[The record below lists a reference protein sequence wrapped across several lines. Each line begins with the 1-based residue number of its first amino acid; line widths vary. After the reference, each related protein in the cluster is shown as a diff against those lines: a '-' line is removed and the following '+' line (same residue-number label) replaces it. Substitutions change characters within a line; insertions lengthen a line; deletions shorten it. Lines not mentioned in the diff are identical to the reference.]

1 MGMIGKALAG
11 LGKGMVQASLIQ
23 LESNAQEMR
32 MKRLAEFEGTIAGK
46 AASAKHTLERED
58 KYIDTAVEEAYK
70 TNAAAQKHEFDK
82 ELEGIKQKGDRS
94 KLFGKVELLNGQIV
108 DESDIRSE
116 YSTTYGKMNEFGVLV
131 DASEGAPTFEEYRNQ
146 IVKPQFRRSFAEKAE
161 SDMDAPPTQA
171 ELDRAAAELNTV
183 GGKNRGGDFIPF
195 NEASKDEILAQ
206 VYRNR
211 GGNVPRGTSQQ
222 PKAQQSAT
230 EKTQTQQFKPDLSAP
245 RGTDRNPHVPQS
257 EAEYQAIKPGETYID
272 PDDGKGYRKPQQ
284 AQQSATEKTQ
294 TKPTADESVGKL
306 RTQESID
313 IDLMKPEPRSPGYG
327 KTTFEGAT
335 KKILDL
341 KPSYDKVEGLINKNI
356 LPENIQEVK
365 DAIRFAEVNG
375 NKSMVEILKAVLKRL
390 DKGIVSNQMKPQG
403 KTGIVGRQMTPE
415 QSQKR
420 LGEK

>member
-1 MGMIGKALAG
+1 MGGMIGKAFAG

-131 DASEGAPTFEEYRNQ
+131 GASEGAPTFEEYRNQ

-222 PKAQQSAT
+222 PKAQQST
-230 EKTQTQQFKPDLSAP
+230 LEKTQTQQFKPDLSAQ

-272 PDDGKGYRKPQQ
+272 PDDGKLYRKPQQ
-284 AQQSATEKTQ
+284 AQQSAPEKTQ

-306 RTQESID
+306 STREEIKAEK
-313 IDLMKPEPRSPGYG
+313 KPGVLHKR
-327 KTTFEGAT
+327 
-335 KKILDL
+335 IV
-341 KPSYDKVEGLINKNI
+341 YD
-356 LPENIQEVK
+356 
-365 DAIRFAEVNG
+365 
-375 NKSMVEILKAVLKRL
+375 
-390 DKGIVSNQMKPQG
+390 QMKPQG

-415 QSQKR
+415 QSRNALLKYKPAYNRVEQLIKLGVLPENAQDVKDAIKYAEGSGNKSMIETLKAVLKR